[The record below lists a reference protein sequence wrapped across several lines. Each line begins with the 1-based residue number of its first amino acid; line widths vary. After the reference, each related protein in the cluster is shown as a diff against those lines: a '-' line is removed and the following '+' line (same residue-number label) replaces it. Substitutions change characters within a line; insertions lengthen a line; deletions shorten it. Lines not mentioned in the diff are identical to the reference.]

1 MIKTD
6 QLMMLNGREIDKY
19 QPIEKLHQLC
29 PNALLL
35 KDPINHVGHASK
47 IFLDIFD
54 NGCDFDKT
62 EKEEMS
68 KTGEKPGAPP

>member
-35 KDPINHVGHASK
+35 KDPINQ

-54 NGCDFDKT
+54 NGYDFDKT
-62 EKEEMS
+62 GKEEMS